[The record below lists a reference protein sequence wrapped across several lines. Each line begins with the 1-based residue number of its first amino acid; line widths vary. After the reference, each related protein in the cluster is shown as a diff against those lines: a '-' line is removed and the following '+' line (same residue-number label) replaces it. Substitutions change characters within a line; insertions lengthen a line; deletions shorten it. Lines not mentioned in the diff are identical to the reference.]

1 MTPTTNTSC
10 RMKKIP
16 HTFTIVFALIVL
28 AAVCTWF
35 VPAGEFVRETIT
47 VQNADGSTA
56 LREVVRNDSFRYVER
71 NPQTWQVFSA
81 LFDGFV
87 DKADIIIFILM
98 VGGAFNILNNSRAI
112 EIGVMSFLRRV
123 LRLNRYKLFKR
134 LGVENIIIA
143 LIMIMF
149 SLFGAVFGMSEETIA
164 FVIIFIPLA
173 ISMGYD
179 SIVGVCMCYVAAHVG
194 FAGAML
200 NPFTIGIAQGI
211 ADLPIFSGLEYRFF
225 CWIVLTI
232 IGIAFVLWYA
242 NRVKR
247 HPEKSP
253 TYKIDNYWRQR
264 SEEQQQNPVAY
275 STPRVAWILFGLLTV
290 VMAYCAF
297 TMPTTTVAMG
307 GGEASLP
314 LMPIL
319 AGLFLV
325 TGIFTLRKSVHFFI
339 LDILFFTI
347 CFLIVGVLGYG
358 WYVKEISTLFLA
370 MGICSGVA
378 DKQSADSIAKLF
390 LAGCKDILSAALVVG
405 LASGIIFILRDGK
418 IIDTL
423 LYALTRSLA
432 ESGDVASVGVM
443 YVFQTL
449 LNLIMPSGSA
459 KAALTMPIMAQ
470 FSDLIGVSR
479 QTAVLAFQFG
489 DGFTN
494 MLTPTSGVLIAVL
507 GVAKI
512 PYATWVKWVWK
523 FILALIVIGFL
534 LLLPTIFI
542 HFPGF

>member
-1 MTPTTNTSC
+1 
-10 RMKKIP
+10 MKKIP

-28 AAVCTWF
+28 AAICTWL
-35 VPAGEFVRETIT
+35 VPAGEFVRENVAI
-47 VQNADGSTA
+47 QNADGSIST
-56 LREVVRNDSFRYVER
+56 REVVQTGSFHFVESQ
-71 NPQTWQVFSA
+71 PQTWQVFSS
-81 LFDGFV
+81 LFNGFV

-98 VGGAFNILNNSRAI
+98 VGGAFWILNNSHAI
-112 EIGVMSFLRRV
+112 DVGVMAFLRRV
-123 LRLNRYKLFKR
+123 LRLNKYR
-134 LGVENIIIA
+134 LLRKMGVENIIIA

-164 FVIIFIPLA
+164 FVIIFVPLA

-179 SIVGVCMCYVAAHVG
+179 SIVGVCMCYVAAHIG

-211 ADLPIFSGLEYRFF
+211 AELPIFSGLEYRFL

-247 HPEKSP
+247 NPEKSP
-253 TYKIDNYWRQR
+253 MYKLDDYWRQR
-264 SEEQQQNPVAY
+264 AMEQRDNPIVY
-275 STPRVAWILFGLLTV
+275 HSPVVAWVMYGLLSVTMIV
-290 VMAYCAF
+290 CAVF
-297 TMPTTTVAMG
+297 YPSTTIAIG
-307 GGEASLP
+307 GGEASVPVL
-314 LMPIL
+314 PIL
-319 AGLFLV
+319 AGLFLL
-325 TGIFTLRKSVHFFI
+325 TGFFMLRKSVHFFI
-339 LDILFFTI
+339 LDILLFTI
-347 CFLIVGVLGYG
+347 CYLVVGVLGYG
-358 WYVKEISTLFLA
+358 WYVMEISALFLA
-370 MGICSGVA
+370 MGICSGIA
-378 DKQSADSIAKLF
+378 DKQSADDIAKLF

-418 IIDTL
+418 VIDTI
-423 LYALTRSLA
+423 LYGLTRSLA
-432 ESGDVASVGVM
+432 ETGEVASVGVM

-470 FSDLIGVSR
+470 FADLINVSR
-479 QTAVLAFQFG
+479 QTTVLAFQFG

-494 MLTPTSGVLIAVL
+494 MITPTSGVLIACI

-512 PYATWVKWVWK
+512 PYATWVKWIWK
-523 FILALIVIGFL
+523 FILALILIGFL
-534 LLLPTIFI
+534 LILPTLFI

>member
-1 MTPTTNTSC
+1 
-10 RMKKIP
+10 MKKIP

-211 ADLPIFSGLEYRFF
+211 ADLPIFSGLAYRFF

-325 TGIFTLRKSVHFFI
+325 TGIVTLRKSVHFFI

-378 DKQSADSIAKLF
+378 DKQSTDSIAKLF

>member
-1 MTPTTNTSC
+1 
-10 RMKKIP
+10 MKKIP

-28 AAVCTWF
+28 AAICTWL
-35 VPAGEFVRETIT
+35 VPAGEFVRENVSI
-47 VQNADGSTA
+47 QNADGSIST
-56 LREVVRNDSFRYVER
+56 REVVQTGSFHFVESQ
-71 NPQTWQVFSA
+71 PQTWQVFSS
-81 LFDGFV
+81 LFNGFV

-98 VGGAFNILNNSRAI
+98 VGGAFWILNNSHAI
-112 EIGVMSFLRRV
+112 DVGVMAFLRRV
-123 LRLNRYKLFKR
+123 LRLNKYR
-134 LGVENIIIA
+134 LLRKMGVENIIIA

-164 FVIIFIPLA
+164 FVIIFVPLA

-179 SIVGVCMCYVAAHVG
+179 SIVGVCMCYVAAHIG

-211 ADLPIFSGLEYRFF
+211 AELPIFSGLEYRFL

-247 HPEKSP
+247 NPEKSP
-253 TYKIDNYWRQR
+253 MYKLDDYWRQR
-264 SEEQQQNPVAY
+264 AMEQRDNPIVY
-275 STPRVAWILFGLLTV
+275 HSPVVAWVMYGLLSVTMIV
-290 VMAYCAF
+290 CAVF
-297 TMPTTTVAMG
+297 YPSTTIAIG
-307 GGEASLP
+307 GGEASVPVL
-314 LMPIL
+314 PIL
-319 AGLFLV
+319 AGLFVL
-325 TGIFTLRKSVHFFI
+325 TGFFMLRKSVHFFI
-339 LDILFFTI
+339 LDILLFTI
-347 CFLIVGVLGYG
+347 CYLVVGVLGYG
-358 WYVKEISTLFLA
+358 WYVMEISALFLA
-370 MGICSGVA
+370 MGICSGIA
-378 DKQSADSIAKLF
+378 DKQSADDIAKLF

-418 IIDTL
+418 VIDTI
-423 LYALTRSLA
+423 LYGLTRSLA
-432 ESGDVASVGVM
+432 ETGEVASVGVM

-470 FSDLIGVSR
+470 FADLINVSR
-479 QTAVLAFQFG
+479 QTTVLAFQFG

-494 MLTPTSGVLIAVL
+494 MITPTSGVLIACI

-512 PYATWVKWVWK
+512 PYATWVKWIWK
-523 FILALIVIGFL
+523 FILALILIGFL
-534 LLLPTIFI
+534 LILPTLFI